1 MTPVD
6 ALLAAAALHLGF
18 QMVVT
23 GVVYP
28 ALAEVPDDDWSRAHD
43 AHSRRMTLVVG
54 PVYGLLAAAC
64 LWVLVSG
71 PIHAA
76 VLASVGGAVVS
87 AAATAFVAAP
97 THGELGRAGRNGHL
111 MSRLRSADRV
121 RFCGAV
127 TCALF
132 ALVA

>member
-18 QMVVT
+18 QMVVA

-28 ALAEVPDDDWSRAHD
+28 ALAEVPDEDWSGAHD
-43 AHSRRMTLVVG
+43 AHSRRITLVVG

-71 PIHAA
+71 PIDAI
-76 VLASVGGAVVS
+76 VLTSIGGAVDS
-87 AAATAFVAAP
+87 ASATAFVAAP
-97 THGELGRAGRNGHL
+97 THGELGRAGRNEHL

-121 RFCGAV
+121 RLCGAV
-127 TCALF
+127 VCAF
-132 ALVA
+132 SALLA